1 MKYYVVDAF
10 TSEHFCGNPAGV
22 CLIDKWL
29 EPEIMQK
36 IAAENRLSET
46 AFVKPRADGSF
57 DIRWFT
63 PGAEVNLCG
72 HATLASSYILGR
84 FIEPEQQTFVLHS
97 HMSGDLT
104 AIRLPDG
111 RYELDF
117 PAWEPKPVEITPSI
131 CEALGFEPKG
141 VWLTR
146 DLVVQAEHEEIIRNF
161 QPDLQAICNLE
172 GLGLLLT
179 AKGSKSDFV
188 CRTFFPKIAVDED
201 PVCGSAVTENW
212 RCVLQNGKKSCKDQ
226 WACMPIHVRRNSN
239 IITIRIR
246 LGKQNRTGFFYQI
259 KIFSVLYT

>member
-84 FIEPEQQTFVLHS
+84 FIEPKQQTFVLHS

-117 PAWEPKPVEITPSI
+117 PAWQLKPVEITPSI

-161 QPDLQAICNLE
+161 QPDLQAICNLD

-201 PVCGSAVTENW
+201 PVCGSANCTLVPLW
-212 RCVLQNGKKSCKDQ
+212 SHL
-226 WACMPIHVRRNSN
+226 
-239 IITIRIR
+239 
-246 LGKQNRTGFFYQI
+246 LGKDELINYQLSPRTGIVYCKMGKHRVKISGHVCLYMSGEIQI
-259 KIFSVLYT
+259 